1 MVIADGEEALTKVKL
16 AEAPGA
22 SGFPE
27 LLTHMMEL
35 PLASL
40 DQPSEFPALDGSEG
54 RLFPLVVQ
62 PYHKLLRALVPVFLS
77 VIV

>member
-1 MVIADGEEALTKVKL
+1 VISAGVELLTKVKV

-22 SGFPE
+22 SAVPE

-35 PLASL
+35 PLTVLA
-40 DQPSEFPALDGSEG
+40 QPNEFPALDGSED
-54 RLFPLVVQ
+54 RLSPLVVQ
-62 PYHKLLRALVPVFLS
+62 PYQRLLRAFVPVFWS

>member
-1 MVIADGEEALTKVKL
+1 MADGEEVLTNVKV

-22 SGFPE
+22 SGVPE

-35 PLASL
+35 PLTSL
-40 DQPSEFPALDGSEG
+40 AQPSEFPELDGSEG